1 MNFKSDR
8 PIYRQIVDYCF
19 NCILS
24 EAWKAGE
31 RVPSVRELALS
42 MSVNTHTVLKAYE
55 FLQNH
60 EIIESRRGMG
70 YYLCAE
76 ALEKVNST
84 RREEFFESVVPDLF
98 QQMRLLGISIEELI
112 MAYEESKR

>member
-24 EAWKAGE
+24 DAWKAGE

-55 FLQNH
+55 YLQNH
-60 EIIESRRGMG
+60 YIIESRRGMG
-70 YYLCAE
+70 FYLCAD
-76 ALEKVNST
+76 AREKVNFT
-84 RREEFFESVVPDLF
+84 RREDFFESVVPDLF
-98 QQMRLLGISIEELI
+98 QQMSLLGISLEELI
-112 MAYEESKR
+112 DAYKESKS